1 MPEAT
6 QTESHDER
14 CYWAFISYSHRDE
27 RWGKWLHRKLETFRI
42 PKHRVGVTATLESVP
57 TRIFPVFLD
66 REELP
71 VSADLSRNIS
81 EALRLSRF
89 LVVIC
94 SPSAARSRW
103 VNEEILSFK
112 RLGRSDRILAL
123 IVDGEPNASDG
134 KTDFGVEEECFPSAL
149 RYVMGPDGQ
158 LGQARTEPIAADL
171 RPGQDGRD
179 NAFLKLVA
187 GIIGVHFDTLRDRE
201 HERKIRRLR
210 IVIAGVSLL
219 LLLFAALGVAL
230 YFQRDY
236 ALEQKARA
244 EAEYSRSDY
253 IQAVEA
259 IGKDTSAEALA
270 FLARAVRTNP
280 GNAPASDLLLSLL
293 GDQQWF
299 LPMTPPMPLGEEIG
313 IAVFDREARQLFVS
327 EGLDTWRIIDPVSG
341 KEELAGK
348 VTPVRIGT
356 AAISPD
362 GQRLAIASGVIQ
374 QNALHLW
381 NLQNGTPLTES
392 VELSAI
398 PPSLNFSPDGKTLL
412 VPSDQ
417 ALEQR
422 DSATG
427 AETRPAIDHDKPV
440 MYAAYTPD
448 GSKIVS
454 SALFDTFFWN
464 ARRGVAD
471 GPPLRHDAIPQSLS
485 IASGGDRLAIALG
498 DSSAQVFG
506 LPDRERLGQPVVH
519 RSDINNIK
527 FSRDGQSVLTCANDR
542 TALLWDAATGR
553 RRAESMRHEQPVIA
567 CVLSA
572 DEETV
577 LSVSGGQGKPAQLN
591 RWRLNR
597 TPSTVTDL
605 PHEARV
611 ASFSISPDGARIV
624 SCAMDG
630 QVKVWDVRTRALIA
644 GPIQSPGEVNTC
656 IFAPDGQRVAS
667 AAGPIVAVW
676 DLGRDQRQLL
686 QLKHD
691 STVNSVAFSPDGAL
705 LVSALSD
712 GSVWFWDPSEGTQK
726 GPLLR
731 HGSAVLKAVFNP
743 DGRSILTG
751 TNDGIVQLWD
761 VETRMPR
768 GQPMRHTDAVTVAHF
783 SADGQRVV
791 TGSTDGIARVWD
803 AGTGTARTSPLPH
816 DSAVTEVLFS
826 PDGATILTAAG
837 EYGRQGS
844 ARVWDAGTGRP
855 MTDPIRHPEGV
866 ESAAL
871 NPDGDSLITGA
882 FDGQLRV
889 WDSHTGKPR
898 ALPVGF
904 GEPIV
909 SIQFLPPPASAMV
922 VGSGDRLVVVDRFD
936 PAPPTP
942 EWLAGLAERL
952 GGLRFNPAGLLESVS
967 DRSVDALINELRGHE
982 PRDDYERFGRWFFSS
997 LTDRKER

>member
-1 MPEAT
+1 MPETT
-6 QTESHDER
+6 QAESYDER
-14 CYWAFISYSHRDE
+14 RYWAFISYSHRDD

-42 PKHRVGVTATLESVP
+42 PKRLVGVAATLGPVP

-71 VSADLSRNIS
+71 VSADLSQNIS

-134 KTDFGVEEECFPSAL
+134 KTNFGVEEECFPPAL

-158 LGQARTEPIAADL
+158 LGQTRTEPIAADL

-187 GIIGVHFDTLRDRE
+187 GILGMHFDTLRNRE

-210 IVIAGVSLL
+210 IVIAAVSLL

-230 YFQRDY
+230 YFQR
-236 ALEQKARA
+236 ART

-293 GDQQWF
+293 GDQLWF
-299 LPMTPPMPLGEEIG
+299 LPMTPPMPLGDEIG
-313 IAVFDREARQLFVS
+313 IAVFDRDASRLFVS
-327 EGLDTWRIIDPVSG
+327 EGIDTWRIIEPVSG

-348 VTPVRIGT
+348 VTPARVGA

-362 GQRLAIASGVIQ
+362 GQRLAIASGTIM

-381 NLQNGTPLTES
+381 NLQNSTPFTEP
-392 VELSAI
+392 VGLSAT
-398 PPSLNFSPDGKTLL
+398 PASLTFSPDGKTLL
-412 VPSDQ
+412 VPSNQ
-417 ALEQR
+417 TLEQR
-422 DSATG
+422 DSTTG
-427 AETRPAIDHDKPV
+427 AEIRPSIDHDKPV
-440 MYAAYTPD
+440 MCAAYTPD
-448 GSKIVS
+448 GSHIVS

-464 ARRGVAD
+464 SLSGVAD

-485 IASGGDRLAIALG
+485 IALAGDRLAIALG
-498 DSSAQVFG
+498 DSTAQVFG

-527 FSRDGQSVLTCANDR
+527 FSRDGQSVLTCSNDR

-553 RRAESMRHEQPVIA
+553 RQAESMRHEQPVIA

-572 DEETV
+572 DEDTV
-577 LSVSGGQGKPAQLN
+577 LTVSGGQGKPAQLN
-591 RWRLNR
+591 HWRLNR
-597 TPSTVTDL
+597 TPSTMTDL

-624 SCAMDG
+624 SCSVDG
-630 QVKVWDVRTRALIA
+630 QVKVWDARTHALIA
-644 GPIQSPGEVNTC
+644 GPLQSPGEVNTC
-656 IFAPDGQRVAS
+656 LFSPDGQRVAS
-667 AAGPIVAVW
+667 AAGTIVTVW
-676 DLGRDQRQLL
+676 DLSGDARQLL
-686 QLKHD
+686 NLKHD
-691 STVNSVAFSPDGAL
+691 SPLNTLAFSPDGKL

-712 GSVWFWDPSEGTQK
+712 GSVWLWDPKKGTQK
-726 GPLLR
+726 GPPLR
-731 HGSAVLKAVFNP
+731 HESAVLKAVFSP

-751 TNDGIVQLWD
+751 SNDGVVQLWD
-761 VETRMPR
+761 VATRMPR
-768 GQPMRHTDAVTVAHF
+768 GEPMRHTDAVTVAHF

-791 TGSTDGIARVWD
+791 TGSMDGVARVWD
-803 AGTGTARTSPLPH
+803 AGTGTARTPPLQH
-816 DSAVTEVLFS
+816 DSSVTETLFS

-844 ARVWDAGTGRP
+844 ARVWDAHTGRP
-855 MTDPIRHPEGV
+855 LTDPIRHPEGV
-866 ESAAL
+866 ESAVL

-882 FDGQLRV
+882 FDGKLRV

-898 ALPVGF
+898 ALSVSF

-909 SIQFLPPPASAMV
+909 SIQFLPPPSSSMV
-922 VGSGDRLVVVDRFD
+922 IGSGDRLAVVDRFD
-936 PAPPTP
+936 PGAPAP

-952 GGLRFNPAGLLESVS
+952 GGLRFNPEGLLESVS
-967 DRSVDALINELRGHE
+967 DRSFDSLIMELRGHE
-982 PRDDYERFGRWFFSS
+982 PRDEYERFGRWFFSN
-997 LTDRKER
+997 LMDRKEH